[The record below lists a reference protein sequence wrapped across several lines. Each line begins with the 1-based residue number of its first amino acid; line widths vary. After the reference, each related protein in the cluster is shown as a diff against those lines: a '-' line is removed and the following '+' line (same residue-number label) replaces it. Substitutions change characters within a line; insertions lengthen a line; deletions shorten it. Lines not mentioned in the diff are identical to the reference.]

1 MHEKTTELSTEQ
13 HIKVDINPTSTSTQT
28 MEFFDHSI
36 HNLLLARRFDEATY
50 LLQSEGEKILSY
62 LHQEPL
68 PQYKECLTEREKA
81 LSKSIGMIMM
91 FNIVPPISFFRALF
105 ELNPNFITKC
115 KPDFNER
122 YCSGFHSMNDMYNEF
137 HGPIQCYINNFNFVA
152 SAPMEVSQQYLKNKT
167 TVQEI
172 VKLIIL
178 KNPDSLLIPSRPH
191 DFLPLHVLLIKSID
205 SSSALTRMNNWW
217 KEFLLW
223 EPVDEEG
230 AMDGDEQ
237 IRDAHNVH
245 LNDFFQSIITTKP
258 TSLILPSKGG
268 VTCFELFWQA
278 YATAR
283 SNHMFLGYEND
294 DNLLLCPL
302 AAETC
307 YYNQQENG
315 IARIARNYT
324 KRIYPCIV
332 TVIKTAF
339 IGAKSITQLNRNHNQ
354 LDRDHVLSL
363 SPLHQ
368 AIALPCSPLD
378 MIQFLWNVHGDRESI
393 DQYGN
398 TPLHIAVGALWEENS
413 SGTIIPQY
421 IKSLQRNRNDS
432 YDLVTSL
439 LLSDENM
446 ASVRNND
453 GYYPLFIAIQR
464 GFLTWDDGL
473 DELCDVNSDIVREV
487 DPVNEFYPYIYAAIE
502 QNDTEHSDDELSERD
517 RSINQLNIVYNL
529 LHKCPEMVRFKIRA

>member
-1 MHEKTTELSTEQ
+1 MKLSTN
-13 HIKVDINPTSTSTQT
+13 INSTSTSTST
-28 MEFFDHSI
+28 MEFFDNSI

-50 LLQSEGEKILSY
+50 LLQNKGEQILSY
-62 LHQEPL
+62 MHEEPL

-105 ELNPNFITKC
+105 DLNPNFVTKC

-122 YCSGFHSMNDMYNEF
+122 YCSGFHSINDMYNEF
-137 HGPIQCYINNFNFVA
+137 HGPIQCFINNFNFVA
-152 SAPMEVSQQYLKNKT
+152 SAPMVASQQYLKNKE

-191 DFLPLHVLLIKSID
+191 NFLPLHIILIKSID

-223 EPVDEEG
+223 EPEEVEI
-230 AMDGDEQ
+230 DGNDQ
-237 IRDAHNVH
+237 IRNEHNIQ
-245 LNDFFQSIITTKP
+245 LNEFFQLMVTTKP

-268 VTCFELFWQA
+268 VTCLELFWQA

-283 SNHMFLGYEND
+283 SNHMLLGYEDD

-302 AAETC
+302 AAAAC

-315 IARIARNYT
+315 IAHIARNYT
-324 KRIYPCIV
+324 TRIYPCLV

-339 IGAKSITQLNRNHNQ
+339 IGAKSITRLNSHDDQ
-354 LDRDHVLSL
+354 FDRDQVLSF

-368 AIALPCSPLD
+368 AIALPCSPLN
-378 MIQFLWNVHGDRESI
+378 MIQFLWNVHGEQESI

-398 TPLHIAVGALWEENS
+398 TPLHIAVGALWDENC
-413 SGTIIPQY
+413 SGTIIPQFM
-421 IKSLQRNRNDS
+421 KSLQRNRNDS
-432 YDLVTSL
+432 YDLITSL
-439 LLSDENM
+439 LSCDENM

-453 GYYPLFIAIQR
+453 GYFPLFIAIQR
-464 GFLTWDDGL
+464 GFLAWDDGL
-473 DELCDVNSDIVREV
+473 DELCDVYSDILREV
-487 DPVNEFYPYIYAAIE
+487 DPVYEFYPYIFAAI
-502 QNDTEHSDDELSERD
+502 QQDNTEHLDDELSERD
-517 RSINQLNIVYNL
+517 RSINQLNTVYHL
-529 LHKCPEMVRFKIRA
+529 LHKCPEMVRFKTRV